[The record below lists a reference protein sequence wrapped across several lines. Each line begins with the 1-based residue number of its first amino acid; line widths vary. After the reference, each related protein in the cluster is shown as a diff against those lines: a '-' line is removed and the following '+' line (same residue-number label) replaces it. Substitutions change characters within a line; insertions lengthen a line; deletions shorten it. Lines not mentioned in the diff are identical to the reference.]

1 MAFRYKSL
9 VGFVSLVV
17 FALTGCNSTES
28 VLQPIPSASNNTTP
42 PSSAAVTQQVDQG
55 ILVSFLPVTG
65 APADKLSILSQTLAE
80 KTKENGITIVS
91 VSNAEAQYTI
101 KGFLSAFSDEA
112 NTTIVYVWD
121 ILDPTGARIYRI
133 QGQSDTIG
141 AGTDPWQF
149 VTPQVMQEIASKS
162 VTEFVNWQRQQ
173 S

>member
-1 MAFRYKSL
+1 MAFKYMSL
-9 VGFVSLVV
+9 VGLVSLIV

-28 VLQPIPSASNNTTP
+28 VLQPIPNASTATSTP
-42 PSSAAVTQQVDQG
+42 TSTAVTQVVNQG

-65 APADKLSILSQTLAE
+65 APADKLSILSQTLAQ

-91 VSNAEAQYTI
+91 TSNAEAQYAI

-121 ILDPTGARIYRI
+121 ILDPTGARLYRI

-141 AGTDPWQF
+141 AGADPWQF
-149 VTPQVMQEIASKS
+149 VTPQVMQEIANKS
-162 VTEFVNWQRQQ
+162 VTEFTNWQRQQ